1 MSVPRERIG
10 FTRAVWLVVGLTMAT
25 LPVAADLPAWEV
37 IGIIAIAVWRLRVEA
52 RGIGGAPSM
61 FKRAVLSVLVVAGL
75 WLSGSLGYGL
85 SAATPLFVAFLWI
98 KLLELAGERDYVL
111 AALLAT
117 FLVAVVLFG
126 DGGLASCAWAL
137 LTLAVLIGALVRY
150 RAGPLPAATARTTVN
165 LSLQSIPLAAL
176 LFLAF
181 PRINLPLP
189 NLSSQAIS
197 GFTERLNPGD
207 VSRMAL
213 SEQPVMRVEFP
224 EGMPDG
230 IERRYWRG
238 VVLNETDGVVW
249 TAFLASRFAPDRML
263 PEVATLPVVTQV
275 VTIQPNNQRWL
286 FALDLPETPPEG
298 ISRQPNRTLRSE
310 NRVNHV
316 MRYTVR
322 SRLDAPPTD
331 LDQRAH
337 LLPAHIDQRVRDLAA
352 SWRDAAGDDAAKLV
366 ATGLAWLHSNGFEYA
381 LDPGMMKDPVA
392 EFLFERKRGFC
403 SHYATSFALLLRLA
417 GVPARVVAGYH
428 GSEINP
434 VGNFVVVRQSHA
446 HAWCE
451 VLVGDRWQRVDPTE
465 GIPPAPG
472 ETSPAVQRAQGG
484 AAAAAALGGRVPA
497 WMPEWMQGPWRSSRH
512 YWQFMDARW
521 ESWAMAYDADQ
532 QAGLLARLGFKMRGG
547 LGWLAAGAVLLLLGT
562 ALVWLI
568 WLVMRWRS
576 RAPSPEPAVVLWT
589 ELCHRCAA
597 AGCTREAWE
606 GPRDFSERAAAEFP
620 AQAVAL
626 RAAADAYI
634 ACRYASPVDP
644 QAAISALTKAVA
656 RVRPARR
663 ARSSATS
670 PSTSPPRPA

>member
-10 FTRAVWLVVGLTMAT
+10 FARTAWLVVGLTMAT
-25 LPVAADLPAWEV
+25 LPVAADLPPWEV
-37 IGIIAIAVWRLRVEA
+37 IGIIAIAAWRLRVEA

-61 FKRAVLSVLVVAGL
+61 AKRAVLSVLAVAGL

-150 RAGPLPAATARTTVN
+150 RAGPLPAATARTAFG
-165 LSLQSIPLAAL
+165 LLLQALPMAAL
-176 LFLAF
+176 IFLAF
-181 PRINLPLP
+181 PRFNLPLP
-189 NLSSQAIS
+189 NVSGQAIS

-224 EGMPDG
+224 DGMPDG

-238 VVLNETDGVVW
+238 VVLNETDGVMW
-249 TAFLASRFAPDRML
+249 TAFQASRIAPDRTL
-263 PEVATLPVVTQV
+263 PETATLPVVTQV

-298 ISRQPNRTLRSE
+298 VSRQPNRTLRSE

-316 MRYTVR
+316 LRYTVR

-337 LLPAHIDQRVRDLAA
+337 LLPVHLDQRVRDLAA
-352 SWRDAAGDDAAKLV
+352 SWRDEAGDDAAKLV
-366 ATGLAWLHSNGFEYA
+366 ATGLAWLHGNGFEYA

-392 EFLFERKRGFC
+392 DFLFERKRGFC

-428 GSEINP
+428 GGEINP
-434 VGNFVVVRQSHA
+434 IGNFVVVRQSHA

-465 GIPPAPG
+465 GIPPAAG

-484 AAAAAALGGRVPA
+484 AAAAALGGRVPA
-497 WMPEWMQGPWRSSRH
+497 WMPGWMQGPWRTSRH

-532 QAGLLARLGFKMRGG
+532 QAGLLARLGFKMRSW
-547 LGWLAAGAVLLLLGT
+547 LGWLAAGAVLLLLGI

-597 AGCTREAWE
+597 AGCAREAWE
-606 GPRDFSERAAAEFP
+606 GPRDFSERAAAAFP
-620 AQAVAL
+620 DQAGSL
-626 RAAADAYI
+626 RAAAEAYI
-634 ACRYASPVDP
+634 ACRYANPVDP
-644 QAAISALTKAVA
+644 QAAELTLRHAVA
-656 RVRPARR
+656 QIRIKRRVITSPARPA
-663 ARSSATS
+663 
-670 PSTSPPRPA
+670 